1 MVDRELGMFRL
12 DASLHDCS
20 CLQPTRSKQSA
31 FRSGTRQKNESILEA
46 QNNRSTAL
54 AAARLPHVDRFRK
67 SLASLGNG
75 MGQSDK
81 HIASFLQLVGL
92 CETEKK

>member
-1 MVDRELGMFRL
+1 MLACMIALAYNRPAQSNRL
-12 DASLHDCS
+12 
-20 CLQPTRSKQSA
+20 
-31 FRSGTRQKNESILEA
+31 SGAEPAKKKNESILEA

-54 AAARLPHVDRFRK
+54 AAARLPHVDRFRT

-81 HIASFLQLVGL
+81 HIASLLQLVGL